1 MALLD
6 EQEVSSWGAPKVR
19 ETMKAELGEVA
30 SIKSAN
36 GGSLANVSTED
47 AEKIREHNGN
57 LEVLGKRLDVARELE
72 GADELF
78 SRYDDFLNGVD
89 PEQAHPG
96 HGKIRDRRETKAAT
110 KDLGGLFLESEAW
123 SIFRDT
129 GDAGKTVEL
138 PIASLWPNYAGI
150 GEVPADGFALRAT
163 LFDSTAYP
171 IQPDFIAQPVET
183 LYQPNNI
190 GPRFAQGT
198 TNSNAVRYPVE
209 TVTSTGA
216 TEIAEGASKP
226 EAQLSFAPVDEPIR
240 KIAVLLPLT
249 DESLDDVPFLR
260 SYINARLRLFVQM
273 REDLQLLTGNG
284 TAPNLRGILNR
295 SGINT
300 TASYSIGGANPDQ
313 ALIDQTFV
321 AIMGVLTAFLEP
333 DTIVMKPS
341 TWQIARLAKD
351 AQRNYLL
358 GRPADEADRRLW
370 GYPVIL
376 NANMP
381 AQSATNK
388 VVLVGAFRSAAMLIR
403 RSGIDLAVSDSHS
416 TFFAENKVAIR
427 AEERIGLAVFRPAGF
442 ATVTSA
448 A

>member
-19 ETMKAELGEVA
+19 ETMKAELGEVQ

-96 HGKIRDRRETKAAT
+96 H
-110 KDLGGLFLESEAW
+110 
-123 SIFRDT
+123 
-129 GDAGKTVEL
+129 GKTVEL

-198 TNSNAVRYPVE
+198 TNSNTVRYPVE

-216 TEIAEGASKP
+216 AEINEGASKP

-273 REDLQLLTGNG
+273 REDLQLLAGSG